1 MFNTLAYLIQSLR
14 YLGYII
20 YNPLLKVCIRS
31 SHVYSTQSVKLSR
44 GLCNKILM
52 SLLKSERVRSKW
64 VLFLSK
70 PISYLVLYDVI
81 CSNRVKR
88 DEPSDVRITDSSEKP
103 GDTKRTGP
111 KDRLFPY
118 MEVVDTFMP
127 YMEVSLHLAL
137 GDGKI
142 P

>member
-1 MFNTLAYLIQSLR
+1 
-14 YLGYII
+14 
-20 YNPLLKVCIRS
+20 
-31 SHVYSTQSVKLSR
+31 
-44 GLCNKILM
+44 M

-88 DEPSDVRITDSSEKP
+88 DEPSDVREMASSDKP
-103 GDTKRTGP
+103 GDAKRNGP
-111 KDRLFPY
+111 GDRLFPY
-118 MEVVDTFMP
+118 MKVGDTFMP